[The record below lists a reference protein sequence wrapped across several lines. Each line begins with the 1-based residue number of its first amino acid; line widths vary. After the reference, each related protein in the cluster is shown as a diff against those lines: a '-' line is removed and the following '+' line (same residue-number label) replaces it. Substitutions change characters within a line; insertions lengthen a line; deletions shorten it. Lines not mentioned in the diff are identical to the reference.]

1 MGLIALALSIVLDA
15 LRPSPDRVVRRTDT
29 LPSWA
34 RRLTTAFAGTG
45 SELTW
50 LGWFGVVGIPVIVV
64 VVAGSLL
71 GAVSG
76 LLTLALHAGLLYL
89 TVRLG
94 PFYRL
99 LSALRLLLG
108 AGEAGSARV
117 LLRRWDDESSMSAAS
132 AASAEPPFAAVARAR
147 DEAEADADADA
158 ESSGPLVRD
167 AIARVLLVAFRD
179 VFAPLL
185 CYFVLPG
192 ATGAVLYLFARQA
205 AASGGGVARTA
216 YALIDWIPLRVAA
229 GTFALAGQFEETVFR
244 LKAVSGLNR
253 HPAAADSDG
262 DGRGGGAVDDPY
274 AHQRLFLLP
283 VAGGALGLAL
293 TDAQTES
300 ELRHRA
306 PDLELHGAEP
316 SAGSMDAAAGL
327 LGRSAA
333 IGFGLYLLVVLL
345 G

>member
-15 LRPSPDRVVRRTDT
+15 FRLSSDRVVRRTDT

-50 LGWFGVVGIPVIVV
+50 PGWFGVVGIPVIVV
-64 VVAGSLL
+64 VVAGWLL

-132 AASAEPPFAAVARAR
+132 SASAEPPVAAVARAR
-147 DEAEADADADA
+147 DEAEADADA

-185 CYFVLPG
+185 CYLVLPG

-229 GTFALAGQFEETVFR
+229 GAFALAGQFEETVFR

-262 DGRGGGAVDDPY
+262 DRRGGGAVGDPY

>member
-50 LGWFGVVGIPVIVV
+50 PGWFGVVGIPVIVV
-64 VVAGSLL
+64 VVAGWLL

-132 AASAEPPFAAVARAR
+132 AEPPVAAVARAR

-262 DGRGGGAVDDPY
+262 DERGGGAVDDPY

>member
-15 LRPSPDRVVRRTDT
+15 LRPSPDGVVRRTDT

-132 AASAEPPFAAVARAR
+132 AEPPVAAVARAR